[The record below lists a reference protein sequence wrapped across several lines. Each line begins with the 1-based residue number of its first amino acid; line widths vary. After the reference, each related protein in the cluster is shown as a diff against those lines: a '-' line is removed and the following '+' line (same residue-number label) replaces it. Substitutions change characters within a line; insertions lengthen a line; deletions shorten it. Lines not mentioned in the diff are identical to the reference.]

1 MTQPYGPGPFGA
13 NNVRDITTA
22 TVLKAA
28 PGVLW
33 SVSVNVAG
41 SAPGGVYDAA
51 TTGGDTA
58 ANLIGV
64 IDNAVTAG
72 PLVFNW
78 RCYTGILVVPPTGGT
93 VSVSFV

>member
-13 NNVRDITTA
+13 HNVLNITAT

-28 PGVLW
+28 QGVLW
-33 SVSVNVAG
+33 SVSVNVLG
-41 SAPGGVYDAA
+41 SAAGGVYDAA
-51 TTGGDTA
+51 TTGGDVA

-64 IDNAVTAG
+64 IPEAVTAQ

-78 RCYTGILVVPPTGGT
+78 LCYTGILIVPPTGGT